1 MMMLQ
6 LLIFAL
12 FFAGFGVFSLIR
24 KKYLIGIAFI
34 LLGIML
40 AAVALAVIHF
50 YPEKSPF

>member
-12 FFAGFGVFSLIR
+12 FFLGFGAYTLIR
-24 KKYLIGIAFI
+24 KKYVIGVAFV
-34 LLGIML
+34 LLGLML
-40 AAVALAVIHF
+40 AAVAFTVIHF